1 MAAHFPWGATKS
13 GYDYPRTEGRDRDV
27 IPNPSNF
34 LMNRKR
40 ETERGR
46 ERERERERQLND
58 TREERG
64 TILKTYKTA

>member
-34 LMNRKR
+34 LVNR
-40 ETERGR
+40 R
-46 ERERERERQLND
+46 ERERDSLTRLERERDDIENL
-58 TREERG
+58 
-64 TILKTYKTA
+64 

>member
-34 LMNRKR
+34 LVNR
-40 ETERGR
+40 
-46 ERERERERQLND
+46 RERERQFNE
-58 TREERG
+58 TGKREGR
-64 TILKTYKTA
+64 Y

>member
-34 LMNRKR
+34 LVNR
-40 ETERGR
+40 R
-46 ERERERERQLND
+46 EREGDSLTRLERERDDIENL
-58 TREERG
+58 
-64 TILKTYKTA
+64 

>member
-46 ERERERERQLND
+46 ERERKRETVQRHSGRERDDIENL
-58 TREERG
+58 
-64 TILKTYKTA
+64 